1 MLFCGKN
8 SKIFIKTQ
16 CDGGQMSA
24 KKYVRKQYI
33 VLFRFQLKYIIY
45 ILLFLYIGAA
55 VAGYTVYWTT
65 WVILG
70 EKLANVYP
78 RGRLIYIFHT
88 ANLKLFLNIL
98 IVTPFFVLLGVLLS
112 HKIAG
117 PIYRIGKYVDA
128 LMSGD
133 YSRGLKLRKRD
144 ELKGLA
150 LKMSQLKDK
159 LLEDRE
165 KRGKVANELLEQLK
179 QENVSSDVIDAAK
192 EKVNGMIE

>member
-1 MLFCGKN
+1 
-8 SKIFIKTQ
+8 
-16 CDGGQMSA
+16 MSA
-24 KKYVRKQYI
+24 KNIQESNTLCYSG
-33 VLFRFQLKYIIY
+33 FQLKYIIY

-65 WVILG
+65 WVTLG

-78 RGRLIYIFHT
+78 RGRLIYIFRS
-88 ANLKLFLNIL
+88 ANLKLLLNIM
-98 IVTPFFVLLGVLLS
+98 IITPFFIFLGVFLS

-128 LMSGD
+128 LMKGD

-165 KRGKVANELLEQLK
+165 RRSKAANELLEQLEQK
-179 QENVSSDVIDAAK
+179 NASPDVIDAAK
-192 EKVNGMIE
+192 AKINGMIE